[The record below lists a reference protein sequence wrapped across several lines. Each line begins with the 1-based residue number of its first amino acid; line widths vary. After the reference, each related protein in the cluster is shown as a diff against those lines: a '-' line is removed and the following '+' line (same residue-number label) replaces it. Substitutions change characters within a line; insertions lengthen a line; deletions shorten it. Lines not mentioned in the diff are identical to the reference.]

1 MRLEKC
7 VSDGAPRSGGRE
19 EEQEEWAK
27 RMLEGMDVQR
37 NYHLGERSTKDARDI
52 GFTKPIVSPLS

>member
-7 VSDGAPRSGGRE
+7 VSDGTPRSGGRE

-27 RMLEGMDVQR
+27 RTLERMDVQR
-37 NYHLGERSTKDARDI
+37 SYHLGERSTRGARDI
-52 GFTKPIVSPLS
+52 GFTKSVVSPLS